1 MDETGKND
9 QRSILLIEDSDDCA
23 RMLKFLFTRQGY
35 TIFHALDGIEAQT
48 MIDTINQPSV
58 VILDMMLPYANGL
71 QLLAN
76 IRNKPSWSNIPVMLL
91 TSDGTTGT
99 IVKAFELGANDY
111 VVKPYKPMEL
121 VVRIKRLAA
130 SSPGTRANA

>member
-1 MDETGKND
+1 MDETGKNE
-9 QRSILLIEDSDDCA
+9 QPSILLIEDSDDCA

-35 TIFHALDGIEAQT
+35 TIFHAIDGIEAQT
-48 MIDTINQPSV
+48 MIDTINRPCV

-76 IRNKPSWSNIPVMLL
+76 IRSKSSWSSVPVMLL
-91 TSDGTTGT
+91 TSDGTTRT
-99 IVKAFELGANDY
+99 IVKAFELGVNDY

-130 SSPGTRANA
+130 STPNTGI

>member
-9 QRSILLIEDSDDCA
+9 QPSILLIEDSDDCA

-35 TIFHALDGIEAQT
+35 TIFHAIDGIEAQT
-48 MIDTINQPSV
+48 MIDTINRPSV

-71 QLLAN
+71 QLLAH
-76 IRNKPSWSNIPVMLL
+76 IRSKPSWSSVPVMLL
-91 TSDGTTGT
+91 TSDGTTRT

-121 VVRIKRLAA
+121 VVRLKRLSA
-130 SSPGTRANA
+130 SPPSTGI

>member
-35 TIFHALDGIEAQT
+35 TIFHAIDGIEAQT